1 MTLRSAITVVAIAG
15 ILNSAH
21 VLVAQEPKFGE
32 ARKVTQT
39 CTLKVE
45 GMACGACENRV
56 QKVAKK
62 VDGVSDASAD
72 HKHNTA
78 RITYDPT
85 KTNPTAIAKAIT
97 ENAGFKSAV
106 RQ

>member
-1 MTLRSAITVVAIAG
+1 MKLQFAITVVGMAG
-15 ILNSAH
+15 ILSSAH
-21 VLVAQEPKFGE
+21 VLVAQGTKSGE

-56 QKVAKK
+56 QKVAKRI
-62 VDGVSDASAD
+62 DGVSEASAD
-72 HKHNTA
+72 HKHSTA

-85 KTNPTAIAKAIT
+85 KTSPAAIAKAIT

-106 RQ
+106 KP

>member
-1 MTLRSAITVVAIAG
+1 MLRMMVGALGIIG
-15 ILNSAH
+15 ILGHAH
-21 VLVAQEPKFGE
+21 AVMAQSPKSGE

-39 CTLKVE
+39 CTLKID

-62 VDGVSDASAD
+62 IDGVTEAAAD
-72 HKHNTA
+72 HKRSTA
-78 RITYDPT
+78 RITYDPA
-85 KTNPTAIAKAIT
+85 KTNPAAIANAIT

-106 RQ
+106 KH